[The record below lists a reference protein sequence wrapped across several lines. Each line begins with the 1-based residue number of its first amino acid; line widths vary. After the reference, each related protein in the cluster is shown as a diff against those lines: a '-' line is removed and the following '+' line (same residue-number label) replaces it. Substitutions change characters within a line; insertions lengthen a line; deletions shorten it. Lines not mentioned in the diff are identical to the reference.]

1 MTLDGITLGAIVR
14 ELARLNGAKIE
25 KVHQP
30 APAEL
35 RLFLH
40 TQEGKKRLLIS
51 AAGGDSRLHL
61 TESQRENPAKAPNFC
76 MLLRKYI
83 AGGRVLEIKQ
93 IGLERVVRIEIE
105 AKDEMGVPAAFALVC
120 EIMGK
125 YSNILLLGREDKV
138 MGAIRPISLDTSRV
152 RPLAAGMRYELPP
165 MDKHNPLEEDEES
178 LARSIVG
185 RPLPAA
191 LVEQIQGMSPV
202 AAQEILAHLPGG
214 AAASARCSEQE
225 ARECARAVI
234 SFVRG
239 AVFAPSACL
248 QKDMGGRPVFYSALP
263 YVTYSQ
269 TGRMAAKSVN
279 AAVDSYYTLREIAG
293 TLEHR
298 RQALQKT
305 LRRDIA
311 RVEKKLRIGLET
323 IQAEEK
329 CDKLRLYGELLTANL
344 HLIKRGMREVTVT
357 NYYTGQPIAIPL
369 DEKLSP
375 SANASRCFK
384 KVTKLKNGAAVAR
397 VRTEQYRGELA
408 FLYDLEYALE
418 SAANLEDLAE
428 VRSELIR
435 YGYLEA
441 APKEKVRRSDPL
453 AHPMKFQTDGGFT
466 LLAGRNSRQNDAL
479 TLRIAGP
486 EDLWFHA
493 KNIPGSHVILF
504 KKDKEPGEQDILQA
518 AGIAAALSKAK
529 AAGKVEV
536 DCAPRSRVWK
546 ANGARPGMVL
556 YEGQRTYSV
565 RPDRELL
572 ERLMRREEE

>member
-30 APAEL
+30 AQAEL
-35 RLFLH
+35 RLILH
-40 TQEGKKRLLIS
+40 TQEGRKRLLIS

-83 AGGRVLEIKQ
+83 AGGRILEIKQ

-105 AKDEMGVPAAFALVC
+105 AKDEMGVPTAFALVC

-125 YSNILLLGREDKV
+125 YSNILLLGREDRV

-165 MDKHNPLEEDEES
+165 MDKHNPLEEDEDC
-178 LARSIVG
+178 LARAIAAG
-185 RPLPAA
+185 PLPAV
-191 LVEQIQGMSPV
+191 LVERIQGMSPV
-202 AAQEILAHLPGG
+202 AAQEILARLPGG
-214 AAASARCSEQE
+214 PDASAHCSE
-225 ARECARAVI
+225 RECARAVI
-234 SFVRG
+234 AFVRS

-248 QKDMGGRPVFYSALP
+248 QKDMEGRPVFYSPLP

-269 TGRMAAKSVN
+269 TGRMAAKSMN
-279 AAVDSYYTLREIAG
+279 AAVDAYYDLRETAG

-298 RQALQKT
+298 RQALQKV

-428 VRSELIR
+428 VRSELIK

-504 KKDKEPGEQDILQA
+504 KKDREPGEQDILQA

-556 YEGQRTYSV
+556 YEGQKTYSV

-572 ERLMRREEE
+572 ERLAVQDEQ